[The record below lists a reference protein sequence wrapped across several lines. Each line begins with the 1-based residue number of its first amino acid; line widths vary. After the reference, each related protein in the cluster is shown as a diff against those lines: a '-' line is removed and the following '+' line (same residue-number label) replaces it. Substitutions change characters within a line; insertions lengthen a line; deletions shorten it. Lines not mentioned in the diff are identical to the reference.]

1 MGADI
6 ATALMGTVTNAPTV
20 STTTTL
26 AARFMSA
33 NSAPSPGWDPGQYL
47 QYADER
53 GRPFFDLVSRIP
65 VGAPRRVVD
74 LGCGPGNL
82 TRQLVDRWP
91 DARITGVD
99 SSPDMVREAQARA
112 VKARLDFE
120 QGDVMSWE
128 PDGPVDVVV
137 ANAVLQW
144 VPGHL
149 DLIAKVA
156 GWLAPGGAFAFQV
169 PDNFTS
175 PSHLA
180 IRDIRLSAKWRDRLG
195 DGADRGA
202 GVHPPEVYLEAFEA
216 AGLQPDVWHTTYFH
230 VLTGNQPVLEW
241 VKGTALRPVLT
252 ALADDPDATAEFLA
266 ECGALLDKSYLN
278 RPNGVIF
285 PFRRIFAVGRGT
297 MQG

>member
-1 MGADI
+1 MLM
-6 ATALMGTVTNAPTV
+6 TAESV
-20 STTTTL
+20 
-26 AARFMSA
+26 
-33 NSAPSPGWDPGQYL
+33 PSPGWDPGQYL

-53 GRPFFDLVSRIP
+53 GRPFFDLIDRIP
-65 VGAPRRVVD
+65 VAGFPGAQPRRVID

-91 DARITGVD
+91 SARITGVD
-99 SSPDMVREAQARA
+99 SSPDMVRDAQQLA
-112 VKARLDFE
+112 VDGRLDFQE
-120 QGDVMSWE
+120 GNLPSWE

-149 DLIAKVA
+149 DLIARIA
-156 GWLAPGGAFAFQV
+156 GWLTAGGAFAFQV

-180 IRDIRLSAKWRDRLG
+180 IRDLRQSDKWRDRLG
-195 DGADRGA
+195 AGADRGA
-202 GVHPPEVYLEAFEA
+202 GVATPEAYLEALES
-216 AGLQPDVWHTTYFH
+216 AGLRPDVWHTTYLH
-230 VLTGNQPVLEW
+230 VLHGDRPVLEW

-252 ALADDPDATAEFLA
+252 ELADDPIATAEFLD

-285 PFRRIFAVGRGT
+285 PFRRIFAVGVGT
-297 MQG
+297 MKA